1 MSDTPKKNIKLTKL
15 TADYFVHHS
24 ANRGIE
30 IDLTANLNTQSEP
43 KGEEGETG
51 CSGEDQQLKAIDF
64 SNRIICALENK
75 AKNFNKEHSPKRV
88 TVNRLKSIYCSV
100 VSTCSESDNKNLIGF
115 TRINQFLHTISNFDS
130 LGKVKYDLV
139 LEELDFCSEAQDG
152 DFIKDAEQDIEE
164 FNLNFEFKNLN
175 ELFIEIPKSSLGYEI
190 EF

>member
-15 TADYFVHHS
+15 SADYFVHHP
-24 ANRGIE
+24 NNKGIE
-30 IDLTANLNTQSEP
+30 IDLTANLSAQSEP

-51 CSGEDQQLKAIDF
+51 RSGEEEQLEAIEF

-75 AKNFNKEHSPKRV
+75 VKKFNKDHSPKRV
-88 TVNRLKSIYCSV
+88 TVSRLKSIYYSV
-100 VSTCSESDNKNLIGF
+100 VSACSESDNKNLIGF
-115 TRINQFLHTISNFDS
+115 TRINQFLHTISNFNS
-130 LGKVKYDLV
+130 LGKAKYDLV
-139 LEELDFCSEAQDG
+139 LDELDFYSEAQGD

-175 ELFIEIPKSSLGYEI
+175 ELFIEIPKASLGYEI